1 MPPDERRLVERLKR
15 RDEAAFNELVRQ
27 NQGPLYR
34 MLVRLLGDPAEAEDV
49 AQEVFISVF
58 KAIESFRGDAA
69 LSTWL
74 HRIAANHAHNR
85 RKYLARR
92 GRDAQRPFE
101 ERADAIDAGTFGPRP
116 HTPHQLVESLQ
127 AERHVQQA
135 LSELDD
141 EQRLLI
147 TLRDLEDMSY
157 EDIRQVTGLPI
168 GTVKSKLHRARMALH
183 LRFAALQKGTP

>member
-1 MPPDERRLVERLKR
+1 MPADERRLVERLKR

-34 MLVRLLGDPAEAEDV
+34 MLVRLLGDAAEAEDV

-101 ERADAIDAGTFGPRP
+101 ELATPIDSGTLGPRP
-116 HTPHQLVESLQ
+116 HTPHQIVESLQ
-127 AERHVQQA
+127 AEHHVQQA